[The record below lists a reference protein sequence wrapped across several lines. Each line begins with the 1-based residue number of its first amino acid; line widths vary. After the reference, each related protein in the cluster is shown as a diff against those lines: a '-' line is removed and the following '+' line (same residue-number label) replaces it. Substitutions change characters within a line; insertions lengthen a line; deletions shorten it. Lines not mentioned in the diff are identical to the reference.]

1 MQGKIREMFRRKFE
15 LYDIQLNNNKLTLNF
30 RLSNFIE
37 FRKRKFTVMSKG
49 ESVPFA
55 INFSNTKILEI

>member
-15 LYDIQLNNNKLTLNF
+15 LYDIQLNNDKLTLNF

-49 ESVPFA
+49 ESTFCY
-55 INFSNTKILEI
+55 